1 MRYKWVMGRDPGEEW
16 REAIIYGVGRP
27 LLLVFW
33 AVVSWGTLFGGHLV
47 LAALDK
53 GISGAIQQALS
64 GKDSLVLCTIDIGP
78 MVWHHAACAPKSRC
92 CSRFGIVRSSNDGY
106 GRETAVQMRLA
117 ARG

>member
-64 GKDSLVLCTIDIGP
+64 GKDSLAGILNLFSAGLAGG
-78 MVWHHAACAPKSRC
+78 VWCVAGAAYLRYRRKQISKR
-92 CSRFGIVRSSNDGY
+92 
-106 GRETAVQMRLA
+106 
-117 ARG
+117 RG